1 MAKKVTI
8 EDMQKVAN
16 SRGGK
21 CLSEEYIN
29 SITKLLWECAEGH
42 QWKATPNNIKNGT
55 WCPYC
60 SIKAKRT
67 IEEMHQR
74 VNARGGKCL
83 STEYI
88 NSKTKILLECEK
100 GHQWEATPNAI
111 KKKTWCPHCAR
122 KVKRTIEEMHQIAK
136 DRGGRCLSDTYKDG
150 HTKLLWECSEGHQWE
165 AASVRVRLQ
174 GSWCSTCA
182 GIAKKL
188 SRSRGNQTK

>member
-1 MAKKVTI
+1 MSIIDQMHEIA
-8 EDMQKVAN
+8 EE
-16 SRGGK
+16 RGGE
-21 CLSEEYIN
+21 CLSFNCKSN
-29 SITKLLWECAEGH
+29 SEKLRFECIKGHVWEAV
-42 QWKATPNNIKNGT
+42 PYNIKSGT
-55 WCPYC
+55 WCPVCAGIYKKT
-60 SIKAKRT
+60 IK
-67 IEEMHQR
+67 EMHQR

-136 DRGGRCLSDTYKDG
+136 DRGGRCLSDTYNDG